1 MFHMFSESSTKRAL
15 EVARRER
22 LIVPKINININ
33 IKKTYVPKM
42 QIALKNWLPISFS
55 LAPVGCTQGWPPVK
69 SNELK
74 GVFFVMEASWPT
86 NKQEQ
91 VDRSRFPT
99 AAATRCAKFHTFEVE
114 AGPVAQLFYAFLL
127 CRGREGKLV
136 WSKQMAGPWGNATCI
151 YLSFW
156 APYFGVS

>member
-1 MFHMFSESSTKRAL
+1 MFQCFPNPQLKGYSKWLGGNESLCQKT
-15 EVARRER
+15 
-22 LIVPKINININ
+22 NININ

-42 QIALKNWLPISFS
+42 QIALNNWLPISFL

-74 GVFFVMEASWPT
+74 GVFFVMEASWPIT
-86 NKQEQ
+86 KWKQ
-91 VDRSRFPT
+91 VDRSRTT
-99 AAATRCAKFHTFEVE
+99 AAAVKCAKFHTFEVE

-136 WSKQMAGPWGNATCI
+136 WSELTGVHEEMLLVS

-156 APYFGVS
+156 APYLGVS